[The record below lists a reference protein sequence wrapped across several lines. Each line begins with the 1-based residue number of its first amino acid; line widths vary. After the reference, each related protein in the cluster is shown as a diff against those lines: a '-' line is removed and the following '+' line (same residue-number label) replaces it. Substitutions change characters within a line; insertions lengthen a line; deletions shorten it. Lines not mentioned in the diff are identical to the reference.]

1 MYRLLLSVAALGM
14 LTPAFA
20 ENLAFPRYPVLAP
33 DGKTIAFSWQGDI
46 WSAPVDKPDQA
57 RRLTIHP
64 GYDRP
69 IQFSPD
75 GKRLLFQSNRL
86 GRNDAWVMP
95 AEGGSPIQLTQF
107 SGGSNPLGWSHD
119 GKRVLLA
126 AVRELQT
133 FGPALYTVAASDT
146 PGRPKPVLSV
156 SRTFGGQLSP
166 DGKTLAFV
174 RGSSDWPRRGYRG
187 EASADLYLHPIGS
200 KSAKRL
206 TDFEGQD
213 LWPQWLPGG
222 RELVYVSERDGT
234 YNLWK
239 LDTASGKASP
249 LTKHRGDGVRFPSV
263 AAGGSKVAYEIAD
276 RIEILDLS
284 ASAAPKPFL
293 PAAPADFRRNPVES
307 TTVSTGATEVAPSPD
322 GEQIALVARGDV
334 FAAMASGGKAVQIT
348 DAPQRDSDIAWG
360 ADGKTLYFVSRR
372 DGNPEIYTAVSDD
385 PDEPRIAKARKHKLN
400 RISRT
405 SERESSPVL
414 SPDGKHLAF
423 LRNDR
428 SLWLSAPDGSAER
441 RIANAYGLSDIA
453 WSPDS
458 RWIAFT
464 AEDEEYNN
472 EVMVVPADGSSAP
485 RNVSMHPRNDGNPAW
500 SPDGTKLFFLSERV
514 EREVDVW
521 FVWLRKADD
530 ERTSDEWAKLREKAR
545 GQGAGTGAP
554 APATASKPAAKEV
567 AIDFESIHK
576 RVRRLTTL
584 RGDEAALAVGGDS
597 SRTTVA
603 VRISDDNGDLALID
617 LAEGSSSGTPKKI
630 SAGGVGALGWSKD
643 GKSLWIV
650 RASGLAVLST
660 GADAPRPVAWRAK
673 VQINRAAFQAAVYD
687 EAWLALDRQFYDPKF
702 HGADWP
708 ALRERYRPMAMAAS
722 DPADFGDVIRFLM
735 GHLNASHIGYSP
747 ARDSEPDA
755 PAPPTGFVGT
765 VWDESHAGPGLK
777 VARVIAGSPAAA
789 QSTRIEAGEVVLS
802 IDDQPLGPDI
812 DPDVLL
818 SDKVGEAVHLQVR
831 GNDGSSRKVVLT
843 PVTYAGLNSLLYDE
857 MVEARRKEVTRLS
870 GGKIAYQHI
879 RGMDKVSQD
888 AFEQALYAEGY
899 GKDSLLIDVRD
910 NGGGSTADYLLTML
924 SIPRHAFTIGREGA
938 PGYPQDRLPLYPWH
952 KPAAL
957 LINERAY
964 SNAEIFAH
972 AFRGLG
978 RGPVIGVP
986 TFGAVISTG
995 AASLLDG
1002 SSVRTPLRGWYRI
1015 WDGVNHEHTGADPDI
1030 RVDRTPEDELNG
1042 RDPQLEAGVKTL
1054 LEKGKGKALPDPKRP
1069 RYEGTDRK

>member
-1 MYRLLLSVAALGM
+1 MHRLLLGALALGI
-14 LTPAFA
+14 LPAA
-20 ENLAFPRYPVLAP
+20 HAQTLAFPRYPVLSP
-33 DGKTIAFSWQGDI
+33 DGRTIAFSWQGDI

-75 GKRLLFQSNRL
+75 GTRLLFQSNRL

-95 AEGGSPIQLTQF
+95 AAGGTPAQLTHF
-107 SGGSNPLGWSHD
+107 SGGSNPLGWSPD

-126 AVRELQT
+126 SVRELQT
-133 FGPALYTVAASDT
+133 FGPAFYTVAASDN
-146 PGRPKPVLSV
+146 PGRPKPLIAVARMV
-156 SRTFGGQLSP
+156 GGQLSP
-166 DGKTLAFV
+166 DGKSLVFV

-200 KSAKRL
+200 KQAKRL
-206 TDFEGQD
+206 TDFDGQD

-234 YNLWK
+234 YNLWR
-239 LDTASGKASP
+239 LDLASGKSAAI
-249 LTKHRGDGVRFPSV
+249 TKHRGDGVRFPSV
-263 AAGGSKVAYEIAD
+263 AASGSRVAYEIAD
-276 RIEILDLS
+276 RIEILDL
-284 ASAAPKPFL
+284 ASGAAPKPFA
-293 PAAPADFRRNPVES
+293 PSAPADYRRNPVE
-307 TTVSTGATEVAPSPD
+307 TLTVSSGATEVEPSPD

-360 ADGKTLYFVSRR
+360 ADGKSLVFITRR
-372 DGNPEIYTAVSDD
+372 DGNPEIYSAVSDD
-385 PDEPRIAKARKHKLN
+385 PDEPRIAKARKHKLV
-400 RISRT
+400 RLTRT
-405 SERESSPVL
+405 SERESAPTL
-414 SPDGKHLAF
+414 SPDGKQMAF
-423 LRNDR
+423 LRDDR
-428 SLWLSAPDGSAER
+428 SLWVAAPDGTAER
-441 RIANAYGLSDIA
+441 KVASAYGIDSIA

-472 EVMVVPADGSSAP
+472 EVMVVLADGTAP
-485 RNVSMHPRNDGNPAW
+485 ARNVSMHPRNDGNPAW

-514 EREVDVW
+514 DRETDVW
-521 FVWLRKADD
+521 MVWLRKADD
-530 ERTSDEWAKLREKAR
+530 ERTAEEWARLREKAR
-545 GQGAGTGAP
+545 AGNGAGAGAAAPVAKP
-554 APATASKPAAKEV
+554 APKEV
-567 AIDFESIHK
+567 AIDFDGIHK

-584 RGDEAALAVGGDS
+584 RGDEQSLAVGGDA

-603 VRISDDNGDLALID
+603 VRISDDANDLALID
-617 LAEGSSSGTPKKI
+617 LPEGASTGTPKRI
-630 SAGGVGALGWSKD
+630 AAGGVGALRWSKD
-643 GKSLWIV
+643 GKSLWLL
-650 RASGLAVLST
+650 RASGLAVLAT

-673 VQINRAAFQAAVYD
+673 AAVNRAAFQAAIYD

-722 DPADFGDVIRFLM
+722 DPADFGDVVRLLM

-755 PAPPTGFVGT
+755 PAPPTGFVGL
-765 VWDESHAGPGLK
+765 VWDENHAGPGLK
-777 VARVIAGSPAAA
+777 VARAVAGSPAAA
-789 QSTRIEAGEVVLS
+789 QANKIEPGEVVLS
-802 IDDQPLGPDI
+802 IDDQPLAADT
-812 DPDVLL
+812 DPDSLL
-818 SDKVGEAVHLQVR
+818 ADKVGETVYFQVR
-831 GNDGSSRKVVLT
+831 ATDGKTRRVVLIPT
-843 PVTYAGLNSLLYDE
+843 SYAGLNGLLYDE
-857 MVEARRKEVTRLS
+857 MVEARRAETTRLS

-924 SIPRHAFTIGREGA
+924 SIPRHAFTIGRDGA

-995 AASLLDG
+995 AAQLLDG
-1002 SSVRTPLRGWYRI
+1002 SAVRTPLRGWYRI
-1015 WDGVNHEHTGADPDI
+1015 WDGVNHEHTGAEPDT

-1042 RDPQLEAGVKTL
+1042 RDPQLEAGVKAL
-1054 LEKGKGKALPDPKRP
+1054 LAKGKGKALPSPQRP